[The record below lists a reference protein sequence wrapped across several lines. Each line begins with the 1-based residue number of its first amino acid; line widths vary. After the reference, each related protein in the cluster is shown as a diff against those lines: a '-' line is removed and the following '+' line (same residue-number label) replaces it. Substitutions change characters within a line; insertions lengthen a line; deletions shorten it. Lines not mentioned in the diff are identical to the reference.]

1 MQQGPLFKL
10 LPKLRKDVGPIIWDA
25 IPVNSRLVHESLD
38 LIYFG
43 CMNSKYSG
51 EHIEAAFV
59 HWIFS
64 YNLLLLR
71 HSD

>member
-1 MQQGPLFKL
+1 MIL
-10 LPKLRKDVGPIIWDA
+10 DA
-25 IPVNSRLVHESLD
+25 IQVNSRLVHESLD

-43 CMNSKYSG
+43 CMNSEYAS
-51 EHIEAAFV
+51 EHIEDAFV